1 MIAEL
6 EHLMERYLRRFRLG
20 WYISQ
25 TKNGGD
31 DFGRVSATA
40 EWGPNQSKVRRI
52 ASPILDVIPAI
63 GTRVAV
69 MAQDGVPAFPAW
81 IGQVWDDLGTPAQ
94 MTAWLRAQLS
104 EHPGQVELGATEGVR
119 IHVGTNNVEIDPVG
133 AGHIVIGN
141 GTVDLVDVCHRLIA
155 ALRTANAGGFP
166 LDPATLATLTILEA
180 ELGQIKD

>member
-1 MIAEL
+1 MIAQI
-6 EHLMERYLRRFRLG
+6 EHVISRYLQRYRLG
-20 WYISQ
+20 WYIST
-25 TKNGGD
+25 TKNAGD
-31 DFGRVSATA
+31 EFGRMSADA
-40 EWGPNQSKVRRI
+40 EWGPNQSRIRRI

-69 MAQDGVPAFPAW
+69 VAQDGVPSFPAW

-94 MTAWLRAQLS
+94 MTAWLRAQLA
-104 EHPGQVELGATEGVR
+104 EHPGQIELGATEGVR
-119 IHVGTNNVEIDPVG
+119 VYVGPNGVEIDPVG

-141 GTVDLVDVCHRLIA
+141 GTVDLVDVCHRLIG

-180 ELGQIKD
+180 ELGQIKN